1 MSAVTKRSTGSA
13 LALRLERVGS
23 RALIT
28 YVPLVILLAFLL
40 TPFYWMIITSFK
52 PDSELYSSAISPL
65 VVWHPTL
72 VQFQQLFSLTPYL
85 EWAANS
91 LIVSSL
97 STGIALLFGL
107 PAGYAMARLRFRG
120 SGAVGMAIFGTYL
133 VPATLLF
140 IPMYQVILS
149 LGLLDTKWALVVVY
163 PTFLTPFCTWLMSG
177 YFKTIPK
184 ELEDCARVD
193 GSSRFGAM
201 WRIAIPLAKPGII
214 SAGIF
219 AFTASWNEFLYALTL
234 VSDVDQKTLPLGVVA
249 TLMNF
254 DAYPWGSLMAGA
266 LLGSIPIAIIYSF
279 FVENY
284 AVGLTAGAVKG

>member
-1 MSAVTKRSTGSA
+1 MSAVSDRAARVAWSP
-13 LALRLERVGS
+13 RLSRKGVRV
-23 RALIT
+23 LIT
-28 YVPLVILLAFLL
+28 YVPLLVLLIFLL
-40 TPFYWMIITSFK
+40 SPFYWMVITSFK
-52 PDSELYSSAISPL
+52 PDGELYNVAISPL
-65 VVWHPTL
+65 VVWQPTL
-72 VQFQQLFSLTPYL
+72 DQFDQLFTLTPYL
-85 EWAANS
+85 EWAGNS
-91 LIVSSL
+91 IFVSSL
-97 STGIALLFGL
+97 SSGIALLFGV

-140 IPMYQVILS
+140 IPMYQIILS
-149 LGLLDTKWALVVVY
+149 LGLLDTRWALVVVY

-201 WRIAIPLAKPGII
+201 WRIAIPLAKPGIL
-214 SAGIF
+214 SAAIF
-219 AFTASWNEFLYALTL
+219 AFTGSWNEFLYALTL
-234 VSDVDQKTLPLGVVA
+234 VTNVDQKTLPLGVVA

-254 DAYPWGSLMAGA
+254 DAYPWGALMAGA

-284 AVGLTAGAVKG
+284 ATGLTAGAVKG

>member
-284 AVGLTAGAVKG
+284 AAGLTAGAVKG